1 MPTNLDEIIYQNSIR
16 NSEIKIESKNLL
28 RVVDELN
35 KFLLETHSD
44 LFTKALLE
52 ENANEKIREIIKK
65 YVIDEKLII
74 DGYPTDHEVIT
85 KVLVSEVIEFGP
97 ITKYL
102 FDKSVTEI
110 YVNGY
115 DEIRIERNG
124 QAPVLTDDKF
134 TSVEQAI
141 NIAKRILRNVGKT
154 ISPNDS
160 SQDAI
165 LPDGSRINIK
175 IAPAAIR
182 GISMD
187 IRKHFYRP
195 FTEEEYVKPGILT
208 DRMVEFLKMIVE
220 GRQTVFVIGPTG
232 SGKTSL
238 MRFLCDYI
246 PDEERIITIEDTP
259 ELNLLKLDSNGR
271 PINHIVAWQTDPNAQ
286 VKVTLQSSIKDAL
299 RNKPDRIIIG
309 EVRGEEALDMISAT
323 QTGHPGMSSYH
334 AKDLK
339 DAIERLLVMCKMS
352 GTDLSERI
360 LYKMITN
367 AVNFIVVIRKLSDF
381 SRKVLEI
388 TEIRGVDE
396 NNNVIV
402 NPIFKFI
409 PTGKDENGKI
419 LGTFKQVGEISEDT
433 YYELLLSG
441 IDEKRLESFKL
452 KE

>member
-1 MPTNLDEIIYQNSIR
+1 MPTDLDEIIYQNSIKDK
-16 NSEIKIESKNLL
+16 EIKVESKNLA

-35 KFLLETHSD
+35 DFLLKEHSD

-52 ENANEKIREIIKK
+52 ENANEKIKEIIKN
-65 YVIDEKLII
+65 YVIEEKLVI
-74 DGYPTDHEVIT
+74 DGYPADHNIIT

-110 YVNGY
+110 YVNGP

-124 QAPVLTDDKF
+124 EPPVLTDDKF
-134 TSVEQAI
+134 TSLEQAI

-160 SQDAI
+160 SQDAV

-195 FTEEEYVKPGILT
+195 FTAEEYINSNIMT
-208 DRMVEFLKMIVE
+208 ERMVEFLKMIVE
-220 GRQTVFVIGPTG
+220 GKQTIFVIGPTG

-238 MRFLCDYI
+238 MRFLCEFI
-246 PDEERIITIEDTP
+246 PNTERIITIEDTP
-259 ELNLLKLDSNGR
+259 ELNLLKLDENGR
-271 PINHIVAWQTDPNAQ
+271 PINHVVPWQTVPNAA
-286 VKVTLQSSIKDAL
+286 VPVTLASSIKDAL

-309 EVRGEEALDMISAT
+309 EVRGGEAFDMISAT

-334 AKDLK
+334 AKNLD
-339 DAIERLLVMCKMS
+339 DAIERLIVMCKAS
-352 GTDLSERI
+352 GTDLSEKI
-360 LYKMITN
+360 LYKMIVN
-367 AVNFIVVIRKLSDF
+367 AVNFIVVIRKLPDF
-381 SRKVLEI
+381 TRKVLEI
-388 TEIRGVDE
+388 TEIAGIDE
-396 NNNVIV
+396 NGNVKF

-409 PTGKDENGKI
+409 PTGKSEDGRI
-419 LGTFKQVGEISEDT
+419 LGEFRQVGEITEDT
-433 YYELLLSG
+433 YYELLLAG
-441 IDEKRLESFKL
+441 IDEKRLNSFKL
-452 KE
+452 K

>member
-1 MPTNLDEIIYQNSIR
+1 MPTDLDEIIYQNSIK
-16 NSEIKIESKNLL
+16 NNQEIKVESKNLA

-35 KFLLETHSD
+35 DFLLKEHSD

-52 ENANEKIREIIKK
+52 ENANEKIKEIIKN
-65 YVIDEKLII
+65 YVIEEKLII
-74 DGYPTDHEVIT
+74 DGYPSDHNIIT
-85 KVLVSEVIEFGP
+85 KILVSEVIEFGP

-110 YVNGY
+110 YVNGP

-124 QAPVLTDDKF
+124 GPPVLTDDKF
-134 TSVEQAI
+134 TSLEQAI

-160 SQDAI
+160 SQDAV

-195 FTEEEYVKPGILT
+195 FTAEEYTGSNIMT
-208 DRMVEFLKMIVE
+208 ERMIEFLKMIVE
-220 GRQTVFVIGPTG
+220 GKQTIFVIGPTG

-246 PDEERIITIEDTP
+246 PDTERIITIEDTP
-259 ELNLLKLDSNGR
+259 ELNLLKLDQNSR
-271 PINHIVAWQTDPNAQ
+271 PINHIVPWQTVPNAS
-286 VKVTLQSSIKDAL
+286 VPVTLASSIKDAL

-309 EVRGEEALDMISAT
+309 EVRGGEAFDMISAT

-334 AKDLK
+334 AKNLD
-339 DAIERLLVMCKMS
+339 DAIERLIVMCKAS

-360 LYKMITN
+360 LYKMIVN
-367 AVNFIVVIRKLSDF
+367 AVDFIVVIRKLPDF
-381 SRKVLEI
+381 TRKILEI
-388 TEIRGVDE
+388 TEIVGVDE

-402 NPIFKFI
+402 NPIFKFV
-409 PTGKDENGKI
+409 PTGKNDKGII
-419 LGTFKQVGEISEDT
+419 LGDFRQVGEITEET
-433 YYELLLSG
+433 YYDLLLAG
-441 IDEKRLESFKL
+441 IDEKRLNSFKL
-452 KE
+452 K